1 RFADGIT
8 TLHEQGTT
16 TFLELG
22 PDGVLT
28 ALGQQILADTPG
40 TGFVTLLRKGAAEPR
55 AAAAALGRLFEHGVA
70 LNADGIFAGAGARRV
85 DLPTYAFQHERYWLQ
100 DTAPTTDVT
109 GAGLSTTGHPL
120 LGAITTLP
128 ETGGVL
134 ATGLLSVR
142 SHPWLA
148 DHTITGTTVV
158 PGTALIDMVIRAGDE
173 TDTNTI
179 EELVIE
185 APLTLPEADPV
196 RVHIVIG
203 PTDNQRR
210 TVTLYST
217 PHTTTPHT
225 TWTRHLTGTLTQQSP
240 TTPTHDFHTWPP
252 PHAEQLNL
260 DTFYDTPHTTGLTY
274 GPAFQGIRRAWQHDQ
289 DIYAEVT
296 LPEQHPT
303 DTYGIHPALLDA
315 ALQTSTLC
323 PGQHTDTHQTKL
335 PFAWNHITLHTTG
348 ATTLRVHATPHGT
361 DTVSLSLADTTGT
374 PVAHIG
380 RMTLRPLTTQHLNTP
395 HTPHHDSL
403 YRTEWLPVA
412 DADAEDVPFAVL
424 GTDVPDVN
432 ALGAG
437 TPTVVIAD
445 LTESQATDG
454 PGRALE
460 LAEQALE
467 LVQEWSAVPA
477 VEASTLVLRTD
488 GAASGDPAAAV
499 WGLVRSAQTENPGRF
514 VLVDADDRVTPQ
526 QIAAAAVSGEP
537 QLMIRDATTR
547 VPRLARVTE
556 TAGQPD
562 RSFDPEG
569 TVLVT
574 GGLGTL
580 GRLVARHL
588 ATEHGVRHLLLVSR
602 RGTQTE
608 GATELI
614 EELAELGAQA
624 RIEACDVSDRTALRT
639 LIDSVEHPL
648 TAVIHTAGVL
658 DDGVIAAQNR
668 QRLEKVFTPKAEAAW
683 HLHELTQDLNLSAF
697 ILYSSAAGT
706 VGSAGQ
712 ANYAAANGFL
722 DALAEHRHS
731 LGLPA
736 TSLAWGMWEQD
747 GGMQDTLTHR
757 DRERMS
763 RSGMRALNG
772 EEGLR
777 LFDASLRAG
786 DAVQVAARFDFA
798 ALRTRAGLDGV
809 PTLLRALVRPARGVA
824 RSAGESSAGTLVE
837 RLTALPEEEQREALL
852 DLVSE
857 QAAEVLGFAGV
868 GQVSEDQAFKD
879 LGFDSLTAVELRN
892 RLAVRA
898 GVRLPATLVFDHPTP
913 AALALRLYEAL
924 APQLPRGTAPDEET
938 TRAASSIG
946 GGSTGDAPAGPI
958 ADMDVE
964 SLVARALSGSAN

>member
-1 RFADGIT
+1 T

-412 DADAEDVPFAVL
+412 DGQERAPAPEFAGAVADFTAPV
-424 GTDVPDVN
+424 
-432 ALGAG
+432 GAG
-437 TPTVVIAD
+437 PDAALD
-445 LTESQATDG
+445 LTAQVLATVQAHLDGMDDRLAVVTRDPLTD
-454 PGRALE
+454 
-460 LAEQALE
+460 
-467 LVQEWSAVPA
+467 PA
-477 VEASTLVLRTD
+477 
-488 GAASGDPAAAV
+488 AAAV
-499 WGLVRSAQTENPGRF
+499 WGLVRSAQSEHPGRI
-514 VLVDADDRVTPQ
+514 VLAALDDDASRDALP
-526 QIAAAAVSGEP
+526 AALATGEP
-537 QLMIRDATTR
+537 QLAVRAGRASTPRLTRTVPADTLAAPAGAGAWHLDTAVTGTLEGLVLRPAPEVREPLAEGQVRIAVRAAGLNFRDVLIALDMYPGSAHFGGEGAGVVLETGPGVVSLKPGDRVMGLLRNGFGPEALADHRHLVRMPSDWTFEEAASVPIVFTTAYYGLFDRAGLRAGESVLVHAAAGGVGMAAVQLARHAGAEVFGTAGTGKWDALHANGLDRLHIGNSRTLAFREQFLTATDGRGVDVVLDALAHEFVDASLDLMPRGGRFLEMGKTDIRDAAEVAATHPG
-547 VPRLARVTE
+547 VAYQAFDLVE
-556 TAGQPD
+556 AGPD
-562 RSFDPEG
+562 RVQEILTELLSLFERGALTPLPVRAWDVRKAPEAFRYVSQARHVGKVVLTLPRALDPEG

-588 ATEHGVRHLLLVSR
+588 AT
-602 RGTQTE
+602 
-608 GATELI
+608 
-614 EELAELGAQA
+614 
-624 RIEACDVSDRTALRT
+624 
-639 LIDSVEHPL
+639 
-648 TAVIHTAGVL
+648 
-658 DDGVIAAQNR
+658 
-668 QRLEKVFTPKAEAAW
+668 
-683 HLHELTQDLNLSAF
+683 
-697 ILYSSAAGT
+697 
-706 VGSAGQ
+706 
-712 ANYAAANGFL
+712 
-722 DALAEHRHS
+722 
-731 LGLPA
+731 
-736 TSLAWGMWEQD
+736 
-747 GGMQDTLTHR
+747 
-757 DRERMS
+757 
-763 RSGMRALNG
+763 
-772 EEGLR
+772 
-777 LFDASLRAG
+777 
-786 DAVQVAARFDFA
+786 
-798 ALRTRAGLDGV
+798 
-809 PTLLRALVRPARGVA
+809 
-824 RSAGESSAGTLVE
+824 
-837 RLTALPEEEQREALL
+837 
-852 DLVSE
+852 
-857 QAAEVLGFAGV
+857 
-868 GQVSEDQAFKD
+868 
-879 LGFDSLTAVELRN
+879 
-892 RLAVRA
+892 
-898 GVRLPATLVFDHPTP
+898 
-913 AALALRLYEAL
+913 
-924 APQLPRGTAPDEET
+924 
-938 TRAASSIG
+938 
-946 GGSTGDAPAGPI
+946 
-958 ADMDVE
+958 
-964 SLVARALSGSAN
+964 

>member
-1 RFADGIT
+1 
-8 TLHEQGTT
+8 
-16 TFLELG
+16 
-22 PDGVLT
+22 
-28 ALGQQILADTPG
+28 
-40 TGFVTLLRKGAAEPR
+40 
-55 AAAAALGRLFEHGVA
+55 
-70 LNADGIFAGAGARRV
+70 FAGAGARRV

-412 DADAEDVPFAVL
+412 D
-424 GTDVPDVN
+424 
-432 ALGAG
+432 
-437 TPTVVIAD
+437 
-445 LTESQATDG
+445 
-454 PGRALE
+454 
-460 LAEQALE
+460 
-467 LVQEWSAVPA
+467 
-477 VEASTLVLRTD
+477 
-488 GAASGDPAAAV
+488 
-499 WGLVRSAQTENPGRF
+499 
-514 VLVDADDRVTPQ
+514 
-526 QIAAAAVSGEP
+526 
-537 QLMIRDATTR
+537 
-547 VPRLARVTE
+547 
-556 TAGQPD
+556 
-562 RSFDPEG
+562 
-569 TVLVT
+569 
-574 GGLGTL
+574 
-580 GRLVARHL
+580 
-588 ATEHGVRHLLLVSR
+588 
-602 RGTQTE
+602 
-608 GATELI
+608 
-614 EELAELGAQA
+614 
-624 RIEACDVSDRTALRT
+624 
-639 LIDSVEHPL
+639 
-648 TAVIHTAGVL
+648 
-658 DDGVIAAQNR
+658 
-668 QRLEKVFTPKAEAAW
+668 
-683 HLHELTQDLNLSAF
+683 
-697 ILYSSAAGT
+697 
-706 VGSAGQ
+706 
-712 ANYAAANGFL
+712 
-722 DALAEHRHS
+722 
-731 LGLPA
+731 
-736 TSLAWGMWEQD
+736 
-747 GGMQDTLTHR
+747 
-757 DRERMS
+757 
-763 RSGMRALNG
+763 
-772 EEGLR
+772 
-777 LFDASLRAG
+777 
-786 DAVQVAARFDFA
+786 
-798 ALRTRAGLDGV
+798 
-809 PTLLRALVRPARGVA
+809 
-824 RSAGESSAGTLVE
+824 
-837 RLTALPEEEQREALL
+837 
-852 DLVSE
+852 
-857 QAAEVLGFAGV
+857 
-868 GQVSEDQAFKD
+868 
-879 LGFDSLTAVELRN
+879 
-892 RLAVRA
+892 
-898 GVRLPATLVFDHPTP
+898 
-913 AALALRLYEAL
+913 
-924 APQLPRGTAPDEET
+924 
-938 TRAASSIG
+938 
-946 GGSTGDAPAGPI
+946 
-958 ADMDVE
+958 
-964 SLVARALSGSAN
+964 